1 MPDEGPFRYPPRWI
15 NDARP
20 PDAYRASLRAL
31 AASLRELTAAVS
43 DTTASRGD
51 LERFNSDAQALL
63 ASIQAAPSGRT
74 RAGYGKVAE
83 HDSERAF
90 LDTSPI
96 IGLANP
102 VAPPMRMWVERETI
116 WGAVTFGAAYE
127 GPPGH
132 VHGGFLAAT
141 FDDLLGA
148 AQSATG
154 KPGMTASL
162 ALRYR
167 NPTPLDRE
175 ARFKGWIDH
184 VDGRKIHTR
193 GTLHVGDTLC
203 AEAEATFIS
212 VDFRT
217 MHEQVQAG
225 TFEGKA
231 PPKR

>member
-1 MPDEGPFRYPPRWI
+1 MPGDGPFRYPPRWI

-20 PDAYRASLRAL
+20 PDAYRIALREL

-43 DTTASRGD
+43 DTTASRHE
-51 LERFNSDAQALL
+51 LEQFTAQARALL
-63 ASIQAAPSGRT
+63 DRMRVAPSGRT

-102 VAPPMRMWVERETI
+102 VAPPMRMWVDGEAI
-116 WGAVTFGAAYE
+116 CGVVTFGAAYE

-141 FDDLLGA
+141 FDDVLGA

-162 ALRYR
+162 ALKYR
-167 NPTPLDRE
+167 NPTPLGRE
-175 ARFKGWIDH
+175 ARFRGWIDH
-184 VDGRKIHTR
+184 VVGRKIHTR
-193 GTLHVGDTLC
+193 GTLHVGETLC

-212 VDFRT
+212 VDFRA

-225 TFEGKA
+225 TFEGK
-231 PPKR
+231 PPPPH